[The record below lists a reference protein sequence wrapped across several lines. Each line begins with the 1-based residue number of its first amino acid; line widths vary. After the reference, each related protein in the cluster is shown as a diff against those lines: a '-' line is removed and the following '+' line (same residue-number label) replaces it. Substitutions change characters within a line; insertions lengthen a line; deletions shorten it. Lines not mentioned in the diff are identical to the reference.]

1 MLKKLTLLLLL
12 ISSMSFSQ
20 EWIQDKEETSISF
33 KIKNFG
39 LTVDGGFKT
48 IDIKTNL
55 DTKDISNS
63 YVNAAIIV
71 NSIFTG
77 IEVRD
82 KHLLEEDYFDAINYT
97 KIRLESSKIE
107 ENTDGDLIL
116 FATLSIKGITKKI
129 EIPIDVSE
137 KNSTLIL
144 SASMTLNR
152 KDFNVGGRSFVLS
165 NNVKIQV
172 EYSAI
177 NNN

>member
-1 MLKKLTLLLLL
+1 
-12 ISSMSFSQ
+12 MSFSQ

-82 KHLLEEDYFDAINYT
+82 KHLLVKDYFDALNHKEIVL
-97 KIRLESSKIE
+97 KSSKLTKDMNGNI
-107 ENTDGDLIL
+107 IL
-116 FATLSIKGITKKI
+116 FAELSIKGITKKV
-129 EIPIDVSE
+129 EIPLEVFEDDSRLTL
-137 KNSTLIL
+137 KALIL
-144 SASMTLNR
+144 LNR
-152 KDFNVGGRSFVLS
+152 KNFDIGNRSLILS

-172 EYSAI
+172 EYSTTK
-177 NNN
+177 

>member
-82 KHLLEEDYFDAINYT
+82 KHLLGKDYFDALNHKEIVL
-97 KIRLESSKIE
+97 KSSKLTKDMNGNI
-107 ENTDGDLIL
+107 IL
-116 FATLSIKGITKKI
+116 FAELSIKGITKKV
-129 EIPIDVSE
+129 EIPLKVFEDDSRLTL
-137 KNSTLIL
+137 KALIL
-144 SASMTLNR
+144 LNR
-152 KDFNVGGRSFVLS
+152 KNFDIGNRSLILS

-172 EYSAI
+172 EYSTTK
-177 NNN
+177 

>member
-1 MLKKLTLLLLL
+1 
-12 ISSMSFSQ
+12 MSFSQ

-82 KHLLEEDYFDAINYT
+82 KHLLGKDYFDALNHKEIVL
-97 KIRLESSKIE
+97 KSSKLTKDMNGNI
-107 ENTDGDLIL
+107 IL
-116 FATLSIKGITKKI
+116 FAELSIKGITKKV
-129 EIPIDVSE
+129 EIPLEVFEDDSRLTL
-137 KNSTLIL
+137 KALIL
-144 SASMTLNR
+144 LNR
-152 KDFNVGGRSFVLS
+152 KNFDIGNRSLILY

-172 EYSAI
+172 EYSTTK
-177 NNN
+177 

>member
-1 MLKKLTLLLLL
+1 
-12 ISSMSFSQ
+12 MSFSQ
-20 EWIQDKEETSISF
+20 EWTQDKEETSISF

-82 KHLLEEDYFDAINYT
+82 KHLLGKDYFDALNHKEIVL
-97 KIRLESSKIE
+97 KSSKLIKDM
-107 ENTDGDLIL
+107 NGNIIL
-116 FATLSIKGITKKI
+116 FAELSIKGITKKV
-129 EIPIDVSE
+129 EIPLEVFEDDSRL
-137 KNSTLIL
+137 TLKASIL
-144 SASMTLNR
+144 LNR
-152 KDFNVGGRSFVLS
+152 KNFDIGNRSLILS

-172 EYSAI
+172 EYSATK
-177 NNN
+177 

>member
-1 MLKKLTLLLLL
+1 
-12 ISSMSFSQ
+12 MSFSQ

-82 KHLLEEDYFDAINYT
+82 KHLLWKDYFYALNHKEIVL
-97 KIRLESSKIE
+97 KSSKLTKDMNGNI
-107 ENTDGDLIL
+107 IL
-116 FATLSIKGITKKI
+116 FAELSIKGITKKV
-129 EIPIDVSE
+129 EIPLEVFEDDSRLTL
-137 KNSTLIL
+137 KALIL
-144 SASMTLNR
+144 LNR
-152 KDFNVGGRSFVLS
+152 KNFDIGNRSLILS

-172 EYSAI
+172 EYSTTK
-177 NNN
+177 

>member
-1 MLKKLTLLLLL
+1 
-12 ISSMSFSQ
+12 MSFSQ

-39 LTVDGGFKT
+39 LTVDGSFKT

-82 KHLLEEDYFDAINYT
+82 KHLLGKDYFDALNHKEIVL
-97 KIRLESSKIE
+97 KSSKLTKDMNGNI
-107 ENTDGDLIL
+107 IL
-116 FATLSIKGITKKI
+116 FAELSIKGITKKV
-129 EIPIDVSE
+129 EIPLEVFEDDSRLTL
-137 KNSTLIL
+137 KALIL
-144 SASMTLNR
+144 LNR
-152 KDFNVGGRSFVLS
+152 KNFDIGNRSLILS

-172 EYSAI
+172 EYSTTK
-177 NNN
+177 